1 MTCGDKKG
9 RGAKDDSK
17 VLAGD
22 DLVDNGCHD

>member
-1 MTCGDKKG
+1 MTCVDKKTG
-9 RGAKDDSK
+9 DGKDDSK